1 VQHYIVNEFIIDLI
15 SIASLVIVRTIFSL
29 GKQNNAYHLIL
40 LVFFLKIYDIDRINK
55 NIE

>member
-1 VQHYIVNEFIIDLI
+1 MQHYIVNEFIIDLI